1 MPPKSKTT
9 QHAGA
14 DAFTAIAHPIRRGIL
29 DMLVSGEMTVTHI
42 DAAAKPFEVSRP
54 AISQH
59 LAILLESGLV
69 GMETRGRENY
79 YRLRPENLNEVYRW
93 IKHYEQFWPEKLD
106 ALEAYL
112 DRLDDEP
119 HPPTLS
125 PSDGEGE

>member
-1 MPPKSKTT
+1 MSTKLKTT

-14 DAFTAIAHPIRRGIL
+14 DVFTAIAHPIRRGIL

-42 DAAAKPFEVSRP
+42 DKAAKPFDVTRP

-59 LAILLESGLV
+59 LAVLLESGLV
-69 GMETRGRENY
+69 SMETRGREHY

-112 DRLDDEP
+112 DRLADEEQDA
-119 HPPTLS
+119 L
-125 PSDGEGE
+125 